1 MNKLLITSIMSLLIG
16 AVWSQQS
23 FSLSEAKAYALEHN
37 ISVRNALQ
45 DEEATRQQY
54 IEFRGMGLP
63 QVDING
69 SFSNFINLP
78 IQVVDA
84 SFLNP
89 NAAPGETISFRA
101 GTEFTASGTLQASQ
115 LVFNGSYIVGLKAA
129 EYLQV
134 FQSNATLISKE
145 DVVFNVIQAYQLTA
159 VAKENLIFADTM
171 VIITQELID
180 KQMNY
185 LELGLM
191 KQEEMD
197 QLNYSLLMTK
207 DANLSAELQYK
218 NALSLLKYSMGYPME
233 NEINISE
240 ETQNLLNQSAL
251 SSNDGSYTQ
260 NLTYTLIEKQVGLSE
275 LDVKNNRFANLPSL
289 NAFFQHTYNAYR
301 NEFNFF
307 ADQPWF
313 PQTVWGLQ
321 LNVPVFSGFTRQAR
335 TAQARIRLLKNEN
348 LLDQMTETLKF
359 QSMQAQNNLAGARS
373 KYKLQEDNIALATSI
388 YNQALT
394 KEQIGEGNSILV
406 TQKYNQIIMAQA
418 QYTASM
424 IELFKAQL
432 SLDKIYNNILPT
444 E

>member
-1 MNKLLITSIMSLLIG
+1 
-16 AVWSQQS
+16 
-23 FSLSEAKAYALEHN
+23 
-37 ISVRNALQ
+37 
-45 DEEATRQQY
+45 
-54 IEFRGMGLP
+54 
-63 QVDING
+63 
-69 SFSNFINLP
+69 
-78 IQVVDA
+78 
-84 SFLNP
+84 
-89 NAAPGETISFRA
+89 
-101 GTEFTASGTLQASQ
+101 
-115 LVFNGSYIVGLKAA
+115 
-129 EYLQV
+129 
-134 FQSNATLISKE
+134 
-145 DVVFNVIQAYQLTA
+145 
-159 VAKENLIFADTM
+159 M